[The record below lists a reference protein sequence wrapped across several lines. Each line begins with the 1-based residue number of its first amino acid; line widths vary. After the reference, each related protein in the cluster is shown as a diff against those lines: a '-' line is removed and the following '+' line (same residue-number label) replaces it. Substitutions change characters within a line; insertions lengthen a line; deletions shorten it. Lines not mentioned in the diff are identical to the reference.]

1 MKWSRRRLW
10 SVEQLMTAGAV
21 SGFLLLLTFVIG
33 LRHLQGAASEASL
46 SSPSV
51 DSGSVLDA
59 SVSPA
64 RAPVT
69 KAESPAKNLDPHP
82 SELLFPVPAVSP
94 ATMADSFLD
103 RRGARVHHAVDILA
117 PRHADV
123 VAVADGTVARIMT
136 STAGGL
142 SVYQRSSDQKFI
154 YFYAHLQ
161 AYAPGLAEGASVR
174 RGQVLG
180 FVGTT
185 GNAPPNTPHLH
196 FAIARVET
204 KDRWW
209 GGAPIDPYPIWRR
222 R

>member
-1 MKWSRRRLW
+1 MTWSRRRLW

-21 SGFLLLLTFVIG
+21 SGFLLLLTFAVG
-33 LRHLQGAASEASL
+33 LRPLRGAAGPPAPSL
-46 SSPSV
+46 
-51 DSGSVLDA
+51 DSGVVLEESVA
-59 SVSPA
+59 PGPA
-64 RAPVT
+64 RASVPVAASL
-69 KAESPAKNLDPHP
+69 AEDRGPRP

-103 RRGARVHHAVDILA
+103 RRGERVHHAVDILA
-117 PRHADV
+117 PRHAEV

-142 SVYQRSSDQKFI
+142 SVYHRSADSKFI
-154 YFYAHLQ
+154 YFYAHLH
-161 AYAPGLAEGASVR
+161 AYAPGLTEGAPVR

-196 FAIARVET
+196 FAIARVES
-204 KDRWW
+204 KDRRW
-209 GGAPIDPYPIWRR
+209 GGAPVNPYPIWRR
-222 R
+222 P

>member
-1 MKWSRRRLW
+1 MRWSKRRLW
-10 SVEQLMTAGAV
+10 SVKQLMTVGAV

-33 LRHLQGAASEASL
+33 LRHLQGAAGQA
-46 SSPSV
+46 SPSL
-51 DSGSVLDA
+51 DSGAALDEGLSPA
-59 SVSPA
+59 RGPATKAVSPA
-64 RAPVT
+64 
-69 KAESPAKNLDPHP
+69 ENLDPHP

-142 SVYQRSSDQKFI
+142 SVYQRSSDQNFI
-154 YFYAHLQ
+154 YYYAHLQ
-161 AYAPGLAEGASVR
+161 TYAPGLAEGASVR

-196 FAIARVET
+196 FAIARVEA

>member
-1 MKWSRRRLW
+1 MRWSQRRLW

-21 SGFLLLLTFVIG
+21 SGFLLLLTFVLG
-33 LRHLQGAASEASL
+33 LRHLQGAAGQAPAL
-46 SSPSV
+46 ASV
-51 DSGSVLDA
+51 DAGVVLDEN
-59 SVSPA
+59 VSPA
-64 RAPVT
+64 PARVSA
-69 KAESPAKNLDPHP
+69 AASPAEDLDPRP

-142 SVYQRSSDQKFI
+142 SVYQRSADHKFI
-154 YFYAHLQ
+154 YYYAHLQ
-161 AYAPGLAEGASVR
+161 AYAPGLVEGTSVQ